1 MTYRIFRLISSLF
14 LALAVTIVA
23 SAPHL
28 ARAAGPWYVAPGGND
43 INTCLSPAT
52 ACATVN
58 GTLAKPGF
66 ILGDVV
72 NVAIGNYISSDV
84 AVLIFDKNTT
94 IAGGWNASFTTQSGL
109 STIDGHNTRLGMLV
123 RNGVTATVDHLLV
136 QNAYNGP
143 AILNSG
149 TLTIKNS
156 AVKGNHTSTSIG
168 GGISN
173 TGILVVN
180 NSEISDNTSIYGG
193 GINNSGGQVT
203 LNNSTVSAN
212 IADFGGGGIYNQSSG
227 TIKIHNSTISNN
239 TASGGIF
246 GDGGGINNWSG
257 IVTLQNSIL
266 ASNSATHFSPDCTGF
281 FSLGYNLIGNTSSCF
296 FTSSTGDLNDVN
308 PLIGPLQNNGG
319 LTFTHALLSGS
330 PAIDSG
336 NPAGCKDQDGN
347 LLTTDQRGIT
357 RPQGTRCDIG
367 AFELEA
373 SGGDGGNEVTIDI
386 KPGRFPNRIKLT
398 SNVCNDDDNL
408 YVAILTT
415 PAFNARTVNASTIQL
430 GDPNFSGKAASIRS
444 RITNVD
450 GDGDKDMVLTFTLCS
465 IVTNGALNI
474 NSTEMVLTGMTL
486 DGVSITGRDSV
497 KVVR

>member
-1 MTYRIFRLISSLF
+1 MTHKVLRLVSTLSLI
-14 LALAVTIVA
+14 LAVFGSGLNTQV
-23 SAPHL
+23 

-43 INTCLSPAT
+43 INTCLSPAA

-66 ILGDVV
+66 IPGDVV
-72 NVAIGNYISSDV
+72 NVAIGNYMSSDV

-94 IAGGWNASFTTQSGL
+94 ITGGWNANFTTQSGL
-109 STIDGHNTRLGMLV
+109 STIDGQNTRLGMLV

-156 AVKGNHTSTSIG
+156 AVRGNHTSTSIG

-203 LNNSTVSAN
+203 LSNSTVSAN

-239 TASGGIF
+239 TASGGVF

-257 IVTLQNSIL
+257 TVTLQNSIL

-281 FSLGYNLIGNTSSCF
+281 FSLGYNIIGNTSGCF

-308 PLIGPLQNNGG
+308 PIIGPLQGNGG
-319 LTFTHALLSGS
+319 LTFTHALLPQS
-330 PAIDSG
+330 PAIDAG
-336 NPAGCKDQDGN
+336 NPADCTDQDGN
-347 LLTTDQRGIT
+347 LLTTDQRGIA

-373 SGGDGGNEVTIDI
+373 DGGGGGQVTIDI
-386 KPGRFPNRIKLT
+386 KPGSQTNPINPKSIGKIP
-398 SNVCNDDDNL
+398 
-408 YVAILTT
+408 VAIL
-415 PAFNARTVNASTIQL
+415 STA
-430 GDPNFSGKAASIRS
+430 DFDAPSE
-444 RITNVD
+444 VD
-450 GDGDKDMVLTFTLCS
+450 KTSLTFGRTGDELSLVSCNK
-465 IVTNGALNI
+465 NGEDVNRDGLLDLVCQFK
-474 NSTEMVLTGMTL
+474 TKLTGFRIGDAEGLLKGQTL
-486 DGVSITGRDSV
+486 DGVSIEGGDSV
-497 KVVR
+497 RVLK